1 MAIYAISDIH
11 VKTDGLNSE
20 VLRSFISLDF
30 KEGDT
35 IYFLGDIFDLL
46 IGPHS
51 QYFELFNWYF
61 DKLKELVANNV
72 EIHYFEGNHDFHLE
86 KLLGKIGIHVHK
98 SPVVKEYFGKKIL
111 FCHGDEIEIGN
122 PSYKAYK
129 SFITSKPLNFVAN
142 YIMPYSLLN
151 FIGENASKKSRK
163 RNKNR
168 YGNPQDNL
176 RIRDK
181 FREAAA
187 IAANKYH
194 TDIVICGHSHFRD
207 DFSWAENRYL
217 NCGYLPV
224 TKNYIK
230 IEEGQ
235 INFNPLSL

>member
-20 VLRSFISLDF
+20 VLKSFISLDF

-61 DKLKELVANNV
+61 DRLRELVAKNI

-86 KLLGKIGIHVHK
+86 KLLGKIGIQVHK
-98 SPVVKEYFGKKIL
+98 TPVVKEYFGKKFL

-129 SFITSKPLNFVAN
+129 GFITSKPLNFVAN

-168 YGNPQDNL
+168 YGNPQENFK
-176 RIRDK
+176 IRDK

-187 IAANKYH
+187 IAASKYK

-207 DFSWAENRYL
+207 DFEWAENRYL

-224 TKNYIK
+224 TKNYIR

-235 INFNPLSL
+235 ISFNPLSL